1 MKSEHLCSNIFSFF
15 LGGGNAESFSIM
27 GKCGHSQ
34 CKTLTKETENK
45 LKRMTWQN
53 RYDYSMRLLLC
64 LKMKTY
70 STKLQSAH

>member
-15 LGGGNAESFSIM
+15 LVV
-27 GKCGHSQ
+27 
-34 CKTLTKETENK
+34 KTLTKETENK